1 MKTLFLFEFKKLLKQ
16 KTIWFLVAVTMI
28 AILVLYGFQSVMT
41 ATTRQQM
48 LDQYDFLI
56 HLNLE
61 SIEGYAHEQEQ
72 AIEADDEAWLEEA
85 KIMENNAHQGYEKRL
100 RIKEDY
106 QAGDFEQMLQN
117 QLDFL
122 EVYIDPYNGSGYS
135 IGEQDQLVSNFT
147 HRATYAEKQYLLEN
161 QIDPFVQNDY
171 YTMFLSTAYDDFTG
185 IAQEHWQEITNRYS
199 TKGVYYLYQ
208 LIQNLYLPA
217 VILIGC
223 FIFGN
228 TFSSEMQ
235 EKTKKIRFHQVLP
248 FEQGRLLIAKFSAGY
263 LALFL
268 YVIVMITLPLIMATV
283 VDHFGS
289 LDYPVLV
296 YDGYTTD
303 VMADNQNL
311 DTFHF
316 ITLKT
321 YFSKAFLLAIT
332 SSLLIYGLYYFFSQW
347 SREPI
352 LTALLTGI
360 TCYLGLL
367 IPAPYNPF
375 QYLKIDQVITQ
386 EIQLQTWNTAFNFTT
401 GILLTFLIG
410 LLFVLANY
418 KFFKRKCD
426 R

>member
-16 KTIWFLVAVTMI
+16 KTIWFLVAVTLI
-28 AILVLYGFQSVMT
+28 AIIVLYGFQMVMT
-41 ATTRQQM
+41 ATTRQQV
-48 LDQYDFLI
+48 LDHFDWII
-56 HLNLE
+56 HSTLLNVEDLAIE
-61 SIEGYAHEQEQ
+61 SEL
-72 AIEADDEAWLEEA
+72 AIEADDDAWIEEIKMREDLIQQANERQLSA
-85 KIMENNAHQGYEKRL
+85 KKA
-100 RIKEDY
+100 Y
-106 QAGDFEQMLQN
+106 QSEEFEQIL
-117 QLDFL
+117 
-122 EVYIDPYNGSGYS
+122 
-135 IGEQDQLVSNFT
+135 QDQADSLKSYIEANKSLEGQTFHDQYINNFT
-147 HRATYAEKQYLLEN
+147 LRATYEELQYLVEN
-161 QIDPFVQNDY
+161 QIAPFVQKTTS
-171 YTMFLSTAYDDFTG
+171 TMYLATAYDDFT
-185 IAQEHWQEITNRYS
+185 EPTKELWEETTSRYS

-228 TFSSEMQ
+228 TFSSELQ
-235 EKTKKIRFHQVLP
+235 KKTQKIRFHQVLP
-248 FEQGRLLIAKFSAGY
+248 FDQGRLLIAKFSAGY

-268 YVIVMITLPLIMATV
+268 YVIVMIALPLIVATV

-321 YFSKAFLLAIT
+321 YFSKAFLLAFT

-367 IPAPYNPF
+367 IQNPYNPF
-375 QYLKIDQVITQ
+375 QYLKIDQVITK
-386 EIQLQTWNTAFNFTT
+386 EIQLQTWNTAFNYTT
-401 GILLTFLIG
+401 GILTTFIVG
-410 LLFVLANY
+410 LLVILVSY
-418 KFFKRKCD
+418 KLFKRQSNLQ
-426 R
+426 

>member
-16 KTIWFLVAVTMI
+16 KTIWFLVGVTMI
-28 AILVLYGFQSVMT
+28 AILVLYGFQIIMSE
-41 ATTRQQM
+41 TTRQQV
-48 LDQYDFLI
+48 LDQYDYLI
-56 HLNLE
+56 NLNLE
-61 SIEGYAHEQEQ
+61 SVEGYANEQEQ
-72 AIEADDEAWLEEA
+72 AVEADDDAWFEEA
-85 KIMENNAHQGYEKRL
+85 KIMENNAHQGYEKGLRL
-100 RIKEDY
+100 KEDY
-106 QAGDFEQMLQN
+106 QVGNFDQMLQN
-117 QLDFL
+117 QLDSL
-122 EVYIDPYNGSGYS
+122 EFFIDPHNVEDFL
-135 IGEQDQLVSNFT
+135 IEEQSVSNFT

-228 TFSSEMQ
+228 TFSSELQ
-235 EKTKKIRFHQVLP
+235 KKTQKIRFHQVLP

-268 YVIVMITLPLIMATV
+268 YVIVMIALPLILATV

-296 YDGYTTD
+296 YEGYTTD
-303 VMADNQNL
+303 VMVDNQNL

-321 YFSKAFLLAIT
+321 YFSKAFLLAFT

-367 IPAPYNPF
+367 IQNPYNPF
-375 QYLKIDQVITQ
+375 QYLKIDQVITK
-386 EIQLQTWNTAFNFTT
+386 EIQLQTWNTAFNYTT
-401 GILLTFLIG
+401 GILTTFIVG
-410 LLFVLANY
+410 LLVILVSY
-418 KFFKRKCD
+418 KLFKRQSNLQ
-426 R
+426 